1 MKTIS
6 LRTEPFS
13 KRNSSI
19 ADVYETEQNAQIIHM
34 LYSKLYSKQYSKQ
47 YSKVRHMVAYVYQ
60 RAFTSSEVS
69 LIWGRQH

>member
-34 LYSKLYSKQYSKQ
+34 LYSKQYSKQ